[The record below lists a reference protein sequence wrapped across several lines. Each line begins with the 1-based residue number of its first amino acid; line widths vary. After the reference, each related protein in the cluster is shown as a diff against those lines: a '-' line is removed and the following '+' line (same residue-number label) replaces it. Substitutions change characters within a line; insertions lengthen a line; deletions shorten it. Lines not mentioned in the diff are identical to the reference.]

1 MKGTIDRFE
10 GNYAVVELENRNII
24 NVPKELLPVEAREG
38 DVIYEE
44 NGVYYIDQE
53 ETERIKEDLHKL
65 MDSLWK

>member
-10 GNYAVVELENRNII
+10 GNYAVVELENRNVI
-24 NVPKELLPVEAREG
+24 NVPKELLPIEACEG